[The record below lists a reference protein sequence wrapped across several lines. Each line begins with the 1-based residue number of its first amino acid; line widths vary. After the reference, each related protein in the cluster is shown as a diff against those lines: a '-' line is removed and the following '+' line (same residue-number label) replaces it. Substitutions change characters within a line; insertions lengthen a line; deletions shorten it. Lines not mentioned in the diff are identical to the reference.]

1 MATFKSAEEF
11 YAVMRAFFEKVRFD
25 PSLGPKLAGSRMIIR
40 FIYTDPDA
48 EITIDFLNP
57 PTDPGAYANIDY
69 GPSDKKADVT
79 MKQSADFSH
88 RFWHGKTNVVA
99 SLATRQIIAS
109 GSVQKALA
117 LLPLLRPV
125 YEVYPRVLREMGRE
139 ELVIK

>member
-1 MATFKSAEEF
+1 MATFKSVDDF
-11 YAVMRAFFEKVRFD
+11 YAVMRTFFEKVRHD
-25 PSLGPKLAGSRMIIR
+25 SVLGPKLAGSKMSIR
-40 FIYTDPDA
+40 FVYTDPEA
-48 EITIDFLNP
+48 QITIDFASP
-57 PTDPGAYANIDY
+57 PAEAGTYANIDY
-69 GPSDKKADVT
+69 GPSEVRADVT

-88 RFWHGKTNVVA
+88 KFWHGKTNVVA

-125 YEVYPRVLREMGRE
+125 YDLYPRVLREMGRE